1 MEDAVTR
8 LDSIVL
14 DALRA
19 AGEPVRESVLYERV
33 EARGADASPARFLAA
48 LERLAELGHVHV
60 AFDRELPV
68 HDPEPFQARS
78 WRVVE

>member
-33 EARGADASPARFLAA
+33 NARGADASPARFLAA
-48 LERLAELGHVHV
+48 LERLARLGPAHRALDPGAPRPHP
-60 AFDRELPV
+60 RPV
-68 HDPEPFQARS
+68 PAPS